1 MSDQEELFEVTEAK
15 RPSSMSSDGSPPPTG
30 DSYATTAFE
39 PDDEHPLRARSRL
52 PIETCDCCGGKTKL
66 YRRKLNSGMA
76 AALCWLVANHDL
88 EFAHIAQGAGVIIL
102 RNRDYS
108 KLELWGLIEQKYNN
122 DPAKRTSGVW
132 RATAAGKDFALRKTR
147 VASHIYVLSP
157 GQKVLGWEPATTNV
171 VEALGGDFNYHEL
184 MRGE

>member
-1 MSDQEELFEVTEAK
+1 MGDQWDMFDE
-15 RPSSMSSDGSPPPTG
+15 PQPPPPLTG
-30 DSYATTAFE
+30 SDE
-39 PDDEHPLRARSRL
+39 EHPLRARSRL

-88 EFAHIAQGAGVIIL
+88 EFAHIAQGAGIIIL

-108 KLELWGLIEQKYNN
+108 KMELWGLMEQQHNN

-132 RATAAGKDFALRKTR
+132 KATAAGKDFALRKTR
-147 VASHIYVLSP
+147 AASHVYVLSP
-157 GQKVLGWEPATTNV
+157 GQKVLGWESTTTNV
-171 VEALGGDFNYHEL
+171 IEALGKHFDYQEL
-184 MRGE
+184 MLTDWQSF